1 MAQEKLISLNNLSTF
16 KDNVDV
22 LLDEKVKQ
30 VKVGTTEYNPTDG
43 VVSLPAYPTSL
54 PASNT
59 TDTYSSTGTDP
70 VSGKA
75 VNAALGTLDVTGE
88 SNISA
93 GKTIKSWSETDG
105 KVSVTTQDIS
115 ITKSQVSDFPT
126 LGTAAAKDVPA
137 TGNASTTQVVMGND
151 TRLSD
156 ARPAS
161 DVSAWAKASTKP
173 SYTASEVGLGNV
185 TNNKQIKGL
194 ASGTTENHVVTFG
207 TDGYTVKDSGFTIG
221 KSVPSDA
228 KFTDTTYSN
237 ATTAVAGLMSTDDKS
252 KLNGIAS
259 GAEVNQN
266 AFSNVKVGS
275 TTVAAD
281 AKTDTIE
288 LVQGSNIT
296 LTPDATND
304 KITIAATNT
313 TYSNAT
319 TAVAGLMSA
328 ADKAKVDALGTAANK
343 DVPSSGNASTAQVVM
358 GNDTRL
364 SDSRN
369 AKDVYSWAKAASKPS
384 YTASEVGAIAT
395 SAKGAASGV
404 AELDANGKVPA
415 AQLPSYVDDVLEY
428 TSKSAFPT
436 TGETGKIYVATD
448 TNLTYRWSGSAYVEI
463 SPSLALG
470 ETSSTAY
477 RGDRG
482 KTAYDHSQATGNPHG
497 TTKANVGLGNVANI
511 DQSKA
516 IKSITRSGTTFTA
529 TALDGTT
536 SSFTQQDNNTTYSN
550 ATTAAAGLMSKD
562 DKIKLNGIAA
572 GATANTGTVTS
583 VGLTAGDGIAVSGGP
598 VTTSGSI
605 TVSNKGV
612 RSIATGGSNGTINV
626 NTNGS
631 TANVAVK
638 GLGSAAYTASTDYAT
653 NTTLANQDLNNV
665 ITPGFYNASGGN
677 TCANKPSGIDAFG
690 LEVIHSAAGTYYT
703 QIIYSNTSSVPYR
716 RNCNNGT
723 WSSWTLDKYTDTNT
737 TYSAGSNITLSG
749 TQFSL
754 TKANVTG
761 ALGYTPPTT
770 DTNTTYTFAN
780 GTNGFTVTPSGGTAQ
795 TVTVT
800 PSITNNVTGSGTSGY
815 IAKFNG
821 GNTITNGPAIGSD
834 TTKYLRNDGTW
845 VKPPNDNTWT
855 AMVGATSAANGSVG
869 YVNATPPKDG
879 YNTKYLRADGTWTVP
894 PNDNTTYSNA
904 TTAKAGLM
912 STADKTKL
920 DGIYSGA
927 NAVTI
932 AESSS
937 NGNIKVTTNGSTANV
952 PIHGLGSA
960 AYTAST
966 AYAGSG
972 HTHTTS
978 MATSSG
984 TNQITLAANTKYAIT
999 AGGTSY
1005 VFTTPPD
1012 TNTWRG
1018 IQNNLTSDSTTD
1030 SLSAAQGKAL
1040 KGLVDGKAASGHTHT
1055 TNMTTSSG
1063 TSALTLN
1070 SNTKYSIN
1078 AGGTSYIITTPS
1090 GVRSV
1095 ATGTSNGTI
1104 NVNTNGTTADVPV
1117 KGLGSAAYTASTAY
1131 AASGHNHDSTYLKL
1145 SGGTLTGQLKFA
1157 STGYRTSNDNGY
1169 STDEYGNFKSLSNN
1183 SGNCIHFDDYNGNQ
1197 NVKIFWSSGNINTT
1211 GSIGA
1216 AGSISG
1222 GESTFG
1228 SVHIGGGSNP
1238 AFIYSENND
1247 ISFRYSVDGTTGSVG
1262 YTTVKNLVN
1271 DSINAAKYVG
1281 YLNSGTLLSVIIN
1294 NASGRSITGLMYGLS
1309 DAPTT
1314 DCEYDFIV
1322 IGERTRATVYAHKYN
1337 SNGLY
1342 KRTIF
1347 ADNWHDSWTQIMSLS
1362 GNTLTLNLI

>member
-1 MAQEKLISLNNLSTF
+1 MAHLGNTVVNGALRVLGGEYVDTINGVTVGDSPKFSDTTYTAATAAPGAIASSGSAGTSTNYARQDHTHAITVGTGDNNG
-16 KDNVDV
+16 
-22 LLDEKVKQ
+22 Q
-30 VKVGTTEYNPTDG
+30 VKV
-43 VVSLPAYPTSL
+43 
-54 PASNT
+54 
-59 TDTYSSTGTDP
+59 
-70 VSGKA
+70 
-75 VNAALGTLDVTGE
+75 
-88 SNISA
+88 A
-93 GKTIKSWSETDG
+93 G
-105 KVSVTTQDIS
+105 Q
-115 ITKSQVSDFPT
+115 
-126 LGTAAAKDVPA
+126 
-137 TGNASTTQVVMGND
+137 NAS
-151 TRLSD
+151 
-156 ARPAS
+156 
-161 DVSAWAKASTKP
+161 
-173 SYTASEVGLGNV
+173 
-185 TNNKQIKGL
+185 
-194 ASGTTENHVVTFG
+194 
-207 TDGYTVKDSGFTIG
+207 
-221 KSVPSDA
+221 
-228 KFTDTTYSN
+228 
-237 ATTAVAGLMSTDDKS
+237 
-252 KLNGIAS
+252 
-259 GAEVNQN
+259 
-266 AFSNVKVGS
+266 
-275 TTVAAD
+275 
-281 AKTDTIE
+281 
-288 LVQGSNIT
+288 
-296 LTPDATND
+296 
-304 KITIAATNT
+304 
-313 TYSNAT
+313 
-319 TAVAGLMSA
+319 
-328 ADKAKVDALGTAANK
+328 
-343 DVPSSGNASTAQVVM
+343 
-358 GNDTRL
+358 
-364 SDSRN
+364 
-369 AKDVYSWAKAASKPS
+369 
-384 YTASEVGAIAT
+384 
-395 SAKGAASGV
+395 
-404 AELDANGKVPA
+404 
-415 AQLPSYVDDVLEY
+415 
-428 TSKSAFPT
+428 
-436 TGETGKIYVATD
+436 
-448 TNLTYRWSGSAYVEI
+448 
-463 SPSLALG
+463 
-470 ETSSTAY
+470 
-477 RGDRG
+477 
-482 KTAYDHSQATGNPHG
+482 
-497 TTKANVGLGNVANI
+497 
-511 DQSKA
+511 
-516 IKSITRSGTTFTA
+516 
-529 TALDGTT
+529 
-536 SSFTQQDNNTTYSN
+536 
-550 ATTAAAGLMSKD
+550 
-562 DKIKLNGIAA
+562 
-572 GATANTGTVTS
+572 
-583 VGLTAGDGIAVSGGP
+583 
-598 VTTSGSI
+598 
-605 TVSNKGV
+605 
-612 RSIATGGSNGTINV
+612 
-626 NTNGS
+626 
-631 TANVAVK
+631 VK
-638 GLGSAAYTASTDYAT
+638 GLGSAAYTASTAYAT
-653 NTTLANQDLNNV
+653 
-665 ITPGFYNASGGN
+665 SGHTHGN
-677 TCANKPSGIDAFG
+677 MS
-690 LEVIHSAAGTYYT
+690 SA
-703 QIIYSNTSSVPYR
+703 
-716 RNCNNGT
+716 
-723 WSSWTLDKYTDTNT
+723 
-737 TYSAGSNITLSG
+737 SAGFAPKGAAVSS
-749 TQFSL
+749 QSQS
-754 TKANVTG
+754 TKFLREDGSWA
-761 ALGYTPPTT
+761 APSYTTN
-770 DTNTTYTFAN
+770 TNTTYTFAN

-1018 IQNNLTSDSTTD
+1018 IQNNLTSDSTSD

-1040 KGLVDGKAASGHTHT
+1040 ANG
-1055 TNMTTSSG
+1055 
-1063 TSALTLN
+1063 SARD
-1070 SNTKYSIN
+1070 NTKL
-1078 AGGTSYIITTPS
+1078 P
-1090 GVRSV
+1090 
-1095 ATGTSNGTI
+1095 
-1104 NVNTNGTTADVPV
+1104 
-1117 KGLGSAAYTASTAY
+1117 
-1131 AASGHNHDSTYLKL
+1131 L
-1145 SGGTLTGQLKFA
+1145 SGGTLTGQVKFA
-1157 STGYRTSNDNGY
+1157 STGYRTADDNGY
-1169 STDEYGNFKSLSNN
+1169 STDQYGNFKSLSNN

-1197 NVKIFWSSGNINTT
+1197 NVKIFWSSGNITSN
-1211 GSIGA
+1211 GNIGA